1 MTVPRVGTI
10 LMTVPRWYGVGTI
23 EYELVVNYL
32 KINKKWFGTVVGTD
46 GYSKPY
52 RTTSLFLGMEAKN
65 ED

>member
-1 MTVPRVGTI
+1 
-10 LMTVPRWYGVGTI
+10 MTVPRWYGVGTI

-32 KINKKWFGTVVGTD
+32 KINKKWLGTVVGTD